1 MAILLLFLEVAWK
14 SAVTKRNLPVTGAAP
29 TQLFS
34 RLTKGT
40 DQKNLQV
47 CSDVQ
52 QGANF
57 LLYWHHF
64 CVLKIIRQDTKSNI
78 EGKVNTGRTTPKA
91 GAYLRNDKNFIE
103 PLWFSDQSLSN
114 LTISVISIWW
124 RFVVRIIPQKR
135 HVTDKLLP
143 ILTQICY
150 DHRYNF
156 ICYKDA

>member
-29 TQLFS
+29 TQPFF
-34 RLTKGT
+34 RLARGT
-40 DQKNLQV
+40 DQKDFQV

-57 LLYWHHF
+57 LQYWHHF

-103 PLWFSDQSLSN
+103 PLWFSDQSLSIFGN
-114 LTISVISIWW
+114 LSHINLMTICSPNIFWNEKETSQV
-124 RFVVRIIPQKR
+124 
-135 HVTDKLLP
+135 
-143 ILTQICY
+143 
-150 DHRYNF
+150 DH
-156 ICYKDA
+156 